1 MTKAELIVK
10 VADEVKLSRKDAE
23 QAVNTVLDSISGALA
38 EGDKVSIAGFGVFE
52 VRERAAH
59 SGRNPRTG
67 EPMTIAAA
75 KVPAFKA
82 GKALKDAVSN

>member
-1 MTKAELIVK
+1 MTKAELMVK
-10 VADEVKLSRKDAE
+10 VAEEAKLTRKDAE
-23 QAVNTVLDSISGALA
+23 QAVNTVLNSISNALA

-59 SGRNPRTG
+59 PGRNPRTG

-75 KVPAFKA
+75 KVPGFKA
-82 GKALKDAVSN
+82 GKALKDAVAK

>member
-10 VADEVKLSRKDAE
+10 VAEEAKLTRKDAE
-23 QAVNTVLDSISGALA
+23 QAVNTVLNSISNALA

-59 SGRNPRTG
+59 PGRNPRTG
-67 EPMTIAAA
+67 EECLI
-75 KVPAFKA
+75 PASRVVKFTP
-82 GKALKDAVSN
+82 GKALKEAVK

>member
-10 VADEVKLSRKDAE
+10 VADEAKLTRKDAE
-23 QAVNTVLDSISGALA
+23 QAVNTVLNSISVALA

-75 KVPAFKA
+75 KVPSFKA
-82 GKALKDAVSN
+82 GKALKDAVAK